1 MYDPMICGVRILKKM
16 DMGNDSIDST
26 VRKPT
31 FILKLFEESK
41 DIFVSDIGRTFV
53 KSILDEIKIN
63 TDIGAV

>member
-1 MYDPMICGVRILKKM
+1 M
-16 DMGNDSIDST
+16 DLGNDSIDST